1 MPLSGCSLPGCRLPL
16 AAVVRGTCSMLV
28 NNVLLMCSPQSHVEC
43 PEEMRQDLMSLPCVQ
58 LYGSSWVCSE
68 KMKDDG
74 LVQSMTI

>member
-58 LYGSSWVCSE
+58 PVWVQLGMFRKDEKTTALYSP
-68 KMKDDG
+68 
-74 LVQSMTI
+74 